1 MHTRMHAHTR
11 AHACTHACTHAH
23 MHTHACT
30 HTHAHTRTHTHT
42 RTHAHTQ
49 DASEHSRLTPAFL
62 PKRNRLLKVARKK
75 DMWGDSHCSLIH
87 DSPNLGMTH
96 MCLSRGMHPS
106 TVYQCNG
113 IVSTNEEPLLPAT
126 TRKNLSGLV
135 LSKSTFS
142 MIPLPPSL
150 KTKLICG
157 DRC

>member
-1 MHTRMHAHTR
+1 MCVRTHTHMHTHAHTCMR
-11 AHACTHACTHAH
+11 AHTHAHACTHA
-23 MHTHACT
+23 
-30 HTHAHTRTHTHT
+30 
-42 RTHAHTQ
+42 Q
-49 DASEHSRLTPAFL
+49 DTLEYSRLTPAFL
-62 PKRNRLLKVARKK
+62 PKRNWLLKVTRKK
-75 DMWGDSHCSLIH
+75 DMWGNIHCSLIH

-96 MCLSRGMHPS
+96 MCLNRGMHPS

-113 IVSTNEEPLLPAT
+113 IVSTNEEPLLPPT
-126 TRKNLSGLV
+126 TWKNLSGLI